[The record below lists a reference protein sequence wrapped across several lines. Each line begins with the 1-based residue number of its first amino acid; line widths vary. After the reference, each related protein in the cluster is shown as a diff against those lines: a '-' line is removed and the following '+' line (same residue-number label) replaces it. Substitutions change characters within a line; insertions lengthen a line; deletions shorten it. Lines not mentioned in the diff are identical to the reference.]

1 MKGGFET
8 AFGDWPQAQFLEGE
22 QALHITGKY
31 RAPSWWWQAGF
42 PVLLGIVF
50 LIGAPVSCSSAVK
63 IFTGREIDTGAGGDA
78 GGIYL
83 AGCLVLYFIIIAWG
97 GLVAARRT
105 LSIKLSA
112 EAIQIGNRRYARS
125 VPHQYAIEEHE
136 KAHDEESAARR
147 GHGKDRIF
155 RDAMQVVMRY
165 GERRVPIAAFG
176 RRDVRK
182 AEALLV
188 RLQLLDQGLEELL
201 ETAAQGEA
209 AAPGEGDD
217 FGPARPI
224 R

>member
-1 MKGGFET
+1 MKGEFEA
-8 AFGDWPQAQFLEGE
+8 AFGDWPQAEFLEGE
-22 QALHITGKY
+22 TALHITGKY
-31 RAPSWWWQAGF
+31 RVPSWWWQTGF
-42 PVLLGIVF
+42 PILLGIVM
-50 LIGAPVSCSSAVK
+50 LIALPFSCFPFVENHTGGRGDSSNP
-63 IFTGREIDTGAGGDA
+63 GL
-78 GGIYL
+78 L
-83 AGCLVLYFIIIAWG
+83 ALYFIVGWFMLFMVVIGFFDYIG
-97 GLVAARRT
+97 RRRM
-105 LSIKLSA
+105 LSIKLSQD
-112 EAIQIGNRRYARS
+112 AIEIGGRKYAREI
-125 VPHQYAIEEHE
+125 PHQYAIEEHE

-188 RLQLLDQGLEELL
+188 RLQLLDQGLEEML

-217 FGPARPI
+217 FGPSRPI

>member
-1 MKGGFET
+1 MSRTDMKGEFEA
-8 AFGDWPQAQFLEGE
+8 AFGDWPQAEFLEGKT
-22 QALHITGKY
+22 ALHITGKY
-31 RAPSWWWQAGF
+31 RVPSWWWQSGF
-42 PVLLGIVF
+42 PILLGIVM
-50 LIGAPVSCSSAVK
+50 LIALPFSCFPFV
-63 IFTGREIDTGAGGDA
+63 ENHPGDDML
-78 GGIYL
+78 GFYFIVGW
-83 AGCLVLYFIIIAWG
+83 LVLFMTVIGFFDHIG
-97 GLVAARRT
+97 RRRN
-105 LSIKLSA
+105 LDVKLSA
-112 EAIQIGNRRYARS
+112 DAIEIRGKRYARAA
-125 VPHQYAIEEHE
+125 PHQFSVEEHE
-136 KAHDEESAARR
+136 KAYDEESAARR

-188 RLQLLDQGLEELL
+188 RLQLLDQGLEEML